1 MTRNIKVL
9 GLALIAML
17 ALGVV
22 GAGSASALLFLVK
35 GGAASES
42 FTVKNLNNSAKPAT
56 LETAGKNTITC
67 NSVLGKGTIL
77 NKTDMIEKI
86 LFTAHEC
93 TDSLGSS
100 CQTAGEPSG
109 LVTSLDLRGL
119 LITTLNDKYGIV
131 LSAEKANHGEGTCGS
146 GLFEVKIAVSGTIAG
161 EFTETLAESQ
171 TEKTVAQ
178 IEFKKGANAGE
189 PAIKDYWTLE
199 GIRTSKLETTVTGA
213 INETA
218 ESNESA
224 LGDVVTVNGVTLCHN

>member
-1 MTRNIKVL
+1 MRSIKVL
-9 GLALIAML
+9 GLAFIAAL
-17 ALGVV
+17 ALSAV

-42 FTVKNLNNSAKPAT
+42 FTVKNLNSSAKPAT
-56 LETAGKNTITC
+56 LETAGKNTVTC

-77 NKTDMIEKI
+77 NKTDVAQKI
-86 LFTAHEC
+86 LFTFHEC

-100 CQTAGEPSG
+100 CQSANEPSG
-109 LVTSLDLRGL
+109 LITTLDLDGL
-119 LITTLNDKYGIV
+119 LITTLNDKYGVVV
-131 LSAEKANHGEGTCGS
+131 LAEKGNLAEFTCGS
-146 GLFEVKIAVSGTIAG
+146 GLFEVKIAVSGTVAG

-178 IEFKKGANAGE
+178 QEFKKGTNAGE
-189 PAIKDYWTLE
+189 PFIKDYWTLE
-199 GIRTSKLETTVTGA
+199 GIKTAKLTSTITGA

-224 LGDVVTVNGVTLCHN
+224 LGDVITVNGVTLCHN